1 MIYRPHP
8 GIVLEHFMYEEH
20 DFLIRCSD
28 TPEISCTV
36 VVICILATVLDEKVE
51 GRAIINGLKE
61 RRWLAP
67 LPHQPFC
74 LIMQWIVS
82 LCIACCS

>member
-1 MIYRPHP
+1 MSDLEFGSIGRGGGEGGWLLKYRPHP

-51 GRAIINGLKE
+51 GRVII
-61 RRWLAP
+61 
-67 LPHQPFC
+67 
-74 LIMQWIVS
+74 
-82 LCIACCS
+82 